1 MPSLVN
7 YHGLQVLSPDPTGD
21 GGLAIQN
28 DLKSLVDWSPKSVWD
43 ESTAPTAGDD
53 EDDDFFPGSFWLR
66 TDTTPARLFVCQS
79 STAASAVWIPLTPP
93 LRFLA
98 SKTAAYT
105 ITTSDDIVLCNA
117 SSGAFTVTLP
127 TASGN
132 TGLQFVVKRLN
143 SGSNA
148 VTVATAGG
156 QTIDGAST
164 VSLSSQYEFITLVS
178 DGSNWFLI

>member
-28 DLKSLVDWSPKSVWD
+28 DLKSLVDWSPKSVWNGSAD
-43 ESTAPTAGDD
+43 PTAGDD
-53 EDDDFFPGSFWLR
+53 ENDDFFPGSFWLR

-79 STAASAVWIPLTPP
+79 STASSAVWVPLTPP
-93 LRFLA
+93 LRFMV

-105 ITTSDDIVLCNA
+105 ITTSDDIVLCDA
-117 SSGAFTVTLP
+117 TGAAFTVTLP
-127 TASGN
+127 TAVGN
-132 TGLQFVVKRLN
+132 TGRQLVVKRLN

-148 VTVATAGG
+148 VTVAAAGSE
-156 QTIDGAST
+156 TIDGAST
-164 VSLSSQYEFITLVS
+164 VSLSTQYQVITMVS
-178 DGSNWFLI
+178 DGSNWAVI